1 MKIKRYRGQMRVV
14 YACICM
20 VTYLLISCRS
30 PQSAPTQSLTTHS
43 TIALPTLSVGQSTP
57 QEAIQSYYKAVNEGN
72 SELMAELLD
81 ASDESNQRFLEGFKD
96 SLKTD
101 LRFQIE
107 NVQIYV
113 IEQNEKWTRIRTN
126 HHQRFYQ
133 HGNLIAESE
142 SGDEMTLINKG
153 GRWYFIG
160 MGDPIPPGWLL
171 GQP

>member
-1 MKIKRYRGQMRVV
+1 MKFKRYRGQMSV
-14 YACICM
+14 ACACLYM
-20 VTYLLISCRS
+20 VAYLLISCQL

-43 TIALPTLSVGQSTP
+43 ANALPTLSVGQSTP
-57 QEAIQSYYKAVNEGN
+57 QEAIQSYYQAVNEGN

-101 LRFQIE
+101 LRFKIE

-126 HHQRFYQ
+126 HHQGFYQ

-142 SGDEMTLINKG
+142 SGDEMTLINKD

-171 GQP
+171 DQP